1 MVLVRSDGV
10 HFTRK
15 SPRVSGK
22 STVLCQAPT
31 PLRNVGGE
39 RLYEIEK
46 VVRTR
51 VGKHGA
57 EYLIKWAGY
66 QSSENSWIDDLPSYF
81 KSYKQRCSDDSD
93 NVDSSDDSDNF
104 DSDDNEND
112 NNSMSDGEVSEEV
125 VEDDN
130 DDENECMYKGFSFS
144 KRKRVKEDDD
154 DAAAASIH
162 PGMLKAS
169 KNERLAVNA
178 LIAMSAF
185 VNEYIPPVD
194 TKDFD
199 YIHPG
204 DTKDGDAIKLK
215 RHTTADDT
223 ESDDE

>member
-10 HFTRK
+10 HFMRK

-31 PLRNVGGE
+31 PLRNVEGE

-57 EYLIKWAGY
+57 EYLINWAGY
-66 QSSENSWIDDLPSYF
+66 QSSENSWVDELPSYF

-93 NVDSSDDSDNF
+93 NLGSSDDSDNFDSSDDSDNF
-104 DSDDNEND
+104 DSSDDNEKD
-112 NNSMSDGEVSEEV
+112 NNSMSDGEVSEEA
-125 VEDDN
+125 VEDDH

-169 KNERLAVNA
+169 KNRR
-178 LIAMSAF
+178 I
-185 VNEYIPPVD
+185 
-194 TKDFD
+194 
-199 YIHPG
+199 
-204 DTKDGDAIKLK
+204 
-215 RHTTADDT
+215 RQ
-223 ESDDE
+223 